1 MLVFFL
7 RFMDSAPRNVER
19 NAGRHRE
26 KISGFS
32 LVEVVIALGVVAFA
46 IISMLGLLFLG
57 IKDSRE
63 SQEKTIAS
71 MIQRDATVRIRE
83 VWQYLDTQPLPPV
96 GANSYSHTFFYS
108 SGGLY
113 LGDKFSTLP
122 ASPVALYIAT
132 VTLSNMANYPLD
144 TNLVPGQLAALTVTI
159 QWPLGPT
166 GAPIG
171 AVNKFNFVTY
181 LAKNSDTAWPAP
193 PTAVTRP

>member
-1 MLVFFL
+1 M
-7 RFMDSAPRNVER
+7 
-19 NAGRHRE
+19 
-26 KISGFS
+26 SGFS

-96 GANSYSHTFFYS
+96 GANSYTHTFFYS

-113 LGDKFSTLP
+113 LGDNFSTLP
-122 ASPVALYIAT
+122 ASPVALYAAK
-132 VTLSNMANYPLD
+132 VKLSNMDASNYPVAISSA
-144 TNLVPGQLAALTVTI
+144 TGQLASLTVTI
-159 QWPLGPT
+159 QWPLGA
-166 GAPIG
+166 GGIPIG
-171 AVNKFNFVTY
+171 TLNSFSFVT
-181 LAKNSDTAWPAP
+181 LVAKNSDTAWPAP